1 MARGSGVDDAP
12 AADGR
17 ARAEHE
23 AVSAGGD
30 GGRGEAQLRVPLA
43 DPPDRGRDLRSAVV
57 DVHARAVGDRLE
69 LLERDVQA
77 EARRV
82 GTRLDERV
90 AAPQLRSLDP
100 GQADR
105 YALTGFGG
113 VDRAVVH
120 LHAPHADIETG
131 RLRA

>member
-1 MARGSGVDDAP
+1 MDGRGHVSPLEQLDAFEAGVARGSGVDDAP

-30 GGRGEAQLRVPLA
+30 GGRGEAQLRVALA
-43 DPPDRGRDLRSAVV
+43 DPPDRGRDLRRAVV
-57 DVHARAVGDRLE
+57 DVHAGAVGDRLE
-69 LLERDVQA
+69 LLERDVQP

-82 GTRLDERV
+82 GARLDERV

-100 GQADR
+100 GQADTATR
-105 YALTGFGG
+105 
-113 VDRAVVH
+113 
-120 LHAPHADIETG
+120 
-131 RLRA
+131 

>member
-1 MARGSGVDDAP
+1 MSQRRQANGGVHGGGHVPPLEQLEPLEARVAGRSGVDDAP

-43 DPPDRGRDLRSAVV
+43 DPPDRGRDLRGAVV
-57 DVHARAVGDRLE
+57 DVHAGAVGDRLE

-77 EARRV
+77 VARRI
-82 GTRLDERV
+82 RAWLDERV
-90 AAPQLRSLDP
+90 AAPQLRPLD
-100 GQADR
+100 R
-105 YALTGFGG
+105 
-113 VDRAVVH
+113 RA
-120 LHAPHADIETG
+120 G
-131 RLRA
+131 